1 MDNCKENFQKFFENF
16 TRNEKQL
23 TLFEKKSETQFCFKL
38 MNSKHFRKSE
48 LNLKLN
54 LRRNYETTNK
64 KN

>member
-1 MDNCKENFQKFFENF
+1 MEDFEKFFENF
-16 TRNEKQL
+16 TTNEKHL

-48 LNLKLN
+48 LNLKL
-54 LRRNYETTNK
+54 RRNYETTNK